1 MCYNYSEDKEI
12 SNMETKQLKKEV
24 ESIARYLLD
33 TVSDLERV
41 GDVESQEAMLRV
53 VVAKAHV
60 VLGDLLKKTER

>member
-1 MCYNYSEDKEI
+1 
-12 SNMETKQLKKEV
+12 METKQLKKEV

-33 TVSDLERV
+33 AVSDLERV

-60 VLGDLLKKTER
+60 VLWDSLKKTER